1 MTLQAELDTFKAA
14 WTERVGPVVA
24 QMMAEDNAGLLP
36 QAAKARKAGDQFPSV
51 TLTDQLG
58 RPVDLAALT
67 AQGPL
72 VVTFYRGGWCPYCN
86 LELRAYQSA
95 LPEIER
101 LGARLIAVTPETPDN
116 ALTLEP
122 LAVVFARTIA
132 LEYERGF
139 GPVGLALGAAVGL
152 GDVLDGAPADVLG
165 LGLRPQELVLQAG
178 DLGLGLGEARFEVRP
193 GRGGVFRGG
202 LGRLGGAIWG
212 IRHGGFPLSP
222 GGFSL
227 VRQPLGGEGRKFK
240 PPRPDGQLRD
250 G

>member
-116 ALTLEP
+116 ALSTAEKNDLAFTVLSDGRGRLADALGIRFELSDAVKAYFVKAGHDLPARNGDDRWSLPMPATYVVEKGGRIALASVDPDYRRRLEP
-122 LAVVFARTIA
+122 AAALAA
-132 LEYERGF
+132 LA
-139 GPVGLALGAAVGL
+139 GLDTRSDAA
-152 GDVLDGAPADVLG
+152 
-165 LGLRPQELVLQAG
+165 
-178 DLGLGLGEARFEVRP
+178 
-193 GRGGVFRGG
+193 
-202 LGRLGGAIWG
+202 
-212 IRHGGFPLSP
+212 
-222 GGFSL
+222 
-227 VRQPLGGEGRKFK
+227 
-240 PPRPDGQLRD
+240 
-250 G
+250 